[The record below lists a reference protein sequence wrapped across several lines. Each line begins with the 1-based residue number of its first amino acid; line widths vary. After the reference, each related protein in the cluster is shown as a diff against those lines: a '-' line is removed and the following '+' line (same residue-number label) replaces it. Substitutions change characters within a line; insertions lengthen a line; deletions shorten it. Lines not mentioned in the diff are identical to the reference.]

1 MARSKARKQRDIERY
16 IMDVAQGY
24 GEKFL
29 ASITPEQEQ
38 QLAGI
43 PHPKLR
49 DSGLTAMDY
58 ITWLAKKGWHK
69 KAKAVFAELTTTTT
83 TNTYEN

>member
-43 PHPKLR
+43 PHPKLPNS
-49 DSGLTAMDY
+49 DLTAMDY
-58 ITWLAKKGWHK
+58 IAWMCGKGWHK
-69 KAKAVFAELTTTTT
+69 KAKALFNELITG
-83 TNTYEN
+83 TNTDEN